1 MDLEDTSS
9 DSDKWVS
16 SSEADSRKASA
27 RSNVTANN
35 ASLCQ
40 NPGLPMKLSCTPTD
54 AEFRLSP
61 EALRRERKRKK
72 RKMKQSKP
80 HPVKPFSGTSLS
92 HQGNGCPL
100 RKIPH
105 SGSRETASD
114 DLSQPK
120 PKQVSK
126 HEASSPNAL
135 RTSSEIAAGMQ
146 KSQSVPSHCLRLKMS
161 SGQSKQIDFPGKRKH
176 AAMSVDA
183 DSSNQSE
190 LSSLNDPAFSRSSA
204 KCKNKRS
211 DFVKNILL
219 KSTCGDVLQLME
231 AAALP
236 RHDS

>member
-16 SSEADSRKASA
+16 SSEADTQKACA
-27 RSNVTANN
+27 RNNGTVNN
-35 ASLCQ
+35 ASLCR
-40 NPGLPMKLSCTPTD
+40 NPGLPTELCCSPTD
-54 AEFRLSP
+54 SELRLP
-61 EALRRERKRKK
+61 LEALCREGKRNKH
-72 RKMKQSKP
+72 RVKQSKP

-114 DLSQPK
+114 DPSQPK
-120 PKQVSK
+120 PKKVSK

-135 RTSSEIAAGMQ
+135 RMSSEMAAGMW
-146 KSQSVPSHCLRLKMS
+146 KSQSVPSHCLRFKMS
-161 SGQSKQIDFPGKRKH
+161 SARSKQIDLPGKRKH

-190 LSSLNDPAFSRSSA
+190 LSSLNDPAFSRSSV

-219 KSTCGDVLQLME
+219 KSNCGDVLQLME

>member
-16 SSEADSRKASA
+16 SSEADTGKACA
-27 RSNVTANN
+27 RNN
-35 ASLCQ
+35 GAGNNTSLCQ
-40 NPGLPMKLSCTPTD
+40 NPGLPMKLPCTPTD
-54 AEFRLSP
+54 SEFRLSL
-61 EALRRERKRKK
+61 EALCRERKRKK
-72 RKMKQSKP
+72 HRVKQSKP

-114 DLSQPK
+114 DPSQPQ
-120 PKQVSK
+120 PKQVLK
-126 HEASSPNAL
+126 CEASSPNAL
-135 RTSSEIAAGMQ
+135 RMSEMATGMR
-146 KSQSVPSHCLRLKMS
+146 KSQSVPSHCLRFKTS
-161 SGQSKQIDFPGKRKH
+161 PGRSKQIDFPGKRKRT
-176 AAMSVDA
+176 AVSLDA
-183 DSSNQSE
+183 DGSNQSE
-190 LSSLNDPAFSRSSA
+190 IPSLNDPAFSRSSA
-204 KCKNKRS
+204 KCKNSKS

>member
-16 SSEADSRKASA
+16 SSEADTRKACA
-27 RSNVTANN
+27 RNN
-35 ASLCQ
+35 GPVNSTPLCQ
-40 NPGLPMKLSCTPTD
+40 NPGLPVKLPCAPADS
-54 AEFRLSP
+54 EFRLSL
-61 EALRRERKRKK
+61 EALCREGKRKIH
-72 RKMKQSKP
+72 RTKQTKP
-80 HPVKPFSGTSLS
+80 HSVKPFSGTSVS

-100 RKIPH
+100 RKIPR

-114 DLSQPK
+114 DPSQPK

-126 HEASSPNAL
+126 HEASSANAL
-135 RTSSEIAAGMQ
+135 RTSSEMTAGTQ
-146 KSQSVPSHCLRLKMS
+146 KSQSVPSHCLTSKMS

-176 AAMSVDA
+176 TAMSVDA

-190 LSSLNDPAFSRSSA
+190 VSSLNDPAFSRSSTQR
-204 KCKNKRS
+204 KSRKSC
-211 DFVKNILL
+211 FVKNILL

-236 RHDS
+236 RRDS

>member
-16 SSEADSRKASA
+16 SSEADTRKACA
-27 RSNVTANN
+27 RNNGTANN
-35 ASLCQ
+35 TSLCQ
-40 NPGLPMKLSCTPTD
+40 NAGLPLKLPCTPTD
-54 AEFRLSP
+54 SEFRLSL

-72 RKMKQSKP
+72 HRMKQSKP

-114 DLSQPK
+114 DPSQPK

-126 HEASSPNAL
+126 HEASPPNAL
-135 RTSSEIAAGMQ
+135 RTSSEMASGMR
-146 KSQSVPSHCLRLKMS
+146 KSQSVPSRCLRFKMS
-161 SGQSKQIDFPGKRKH
+161 SGRSKQIDFSGKRKRT
-176 AAMSVDA
+176 AMSVDA

-190 LSSLNDPAFSRSSA
+190 LPSLNDPAFGRSSA
-204 KCKNKRS
+204 KCKNRRS

>member
-16 SSEADSRKASA
+16 SSDTDSQKVCVRNNGT
-27 RSNVTANN
+27 SNNT
-35 ASLCQ
+35 SLCQ
-40 NPGLPMKLSCTPTD
+40 NPGLPMKLPCASSDPK
-54 AEFRLSP
+54 FRLSL
-61 EALRRERKRKK
+61 EALCRERKRKK
-72 RKMKQSKP
+72 HRMKESKP
-80 HPVKPFSGTSLS
+80 HPVKPFSGTSVS

-105 SGSRETASD
+105 SGSREDALD
-114 DLSQPK
+114 DPSQPK

-126 HEASSPNAL
+126 HEASSPNVL
-135 RTSSEIAAGMQ
+135 RTSSEMATGRR
-146 KSQSVPSHCLRLKMS
+146 KSHSVASHCLTSKMS
-161 SGQSKQIDFPGKRKH
+161 SGQSKEIDFPGKRKR
-176 AAMSVDA
+176 AAMSVDE

-190 LSSLNDPAFSRSSA
+190 VSSLNDPAFSRSSA
-204 KCKNKRS
+204 KCKNRRS

-236 RHDS
+236 RHD